1 VKSMSIKKL
10 PPAPLLSES
19 VLFLRIDKEQ
29 KKLFARAAAR
39 RKMTLSAWVRWA
51 CRGELMSEPWRMGQI
66 NVKVRGNSVI
76 LRNWDAE
83 RDGGWINGRC
93 LRALEGDK

>member
-1 VKSMSIKKL
+1 MKNTLIKK
-10 PPAPLLSES
+10 PAPAPLLSES
-19 VLFLRIDKEQ
+19 VMLIRVDEEQ
-29 KKLFARAAAR
+29 KKLFAGAAAR
-39 RKMTLSAWVRWA
+39 RKMSLSAWVRWA
-51 CRGELMSEPWRMGQI
+51 CRRELMSEPWRMKQI